1 LRKAFIATLC
11 ELAASDDR
19 IVLLTGDLG
28 HLVMEPFRERFPD
41 RFLNVGVA
49 EQNMIGLATGLAE
62 AGFLP
67 YAYSIAT
74 FAALRPFEF
83 IRNGPVLHQL
93 PVRIVG
99 MGMGFEYG
107 HSGPTHY
114 GVEDICVLR
123 SLPGLTIVIP
133 ADSDQAENAIRDT
146 YKVAGPVYYSLG
158 KDDKITVPGLHGRF
172 QLGKIQVTRKGG
184 DVALLTMGSLSQEV
198 DAAAQE
204 LSSQGL
210 QAAVAVVSNF
220 YPDPEDDLAEFLS
233 SFRHVVSVE
242 AQTLSGGLGAFV
254 AGVIASRGLP
264 CKLHALGVRTP
275 PDGTSG
281 LQEERWRKHGIDRGS
296 IVRNVHE
303 LISR

>member
-11 ELAASDDR
+11 ELAAADDR
-19 IVLLTGDLG
+19 IVLMTGDLG
-28 HLVMEPFRERFPD
+28 HLAMEPFRERFPN
-41 RFLNVGVA
+41 RFLNAGVA
-49 EQNMIGLATGLAE
+49 EQNMIGLATGMAE

-74 FAALRPFEF
+74 FAALRPLEF

-114 GVEDICVLR
+114 GVEDIAVLR
-123 SLPGLTIVIP
+123 TLPGLTIVIP
-133 ADSDQAENAIRDT
+133 ADSEQASSAIRDT
-146 YKVAGPVYYSLG
+146 AKVSGPVYYSLG
-158 KDDKITVPGLHGRF
+158 KDDKIRVPGLNGRF

-184 DVALLTMGSLSQEV
+184 DVALVTMGSLSQEV
-198 DAAAQE
+198 DAAAQ
-204 LSSQGL
+204 GL
-210 QAAVAVVSNF
+210 DAAMAVVSNF
-220 YPDPEDDLAEFLS
+220 HPDPEDDLAEFLS
-233 SFRHVVSVE
+233 KFRHVVSVE

-254 AGVIASRGLP
+254 ASVIASRGLH
-264 CKLHALGVRTP
+264 CKLRALGVRTP

-281 LQEERWRKHGIDRGS
+281 VQEERWRKHGIDRGS
-296 IVRNVHE
+296 IVRTVRE
-303 LISR
+303 LLSR